1 MTAQLIGIVLNFLP
15 LLLAIVLHEIAHGY
29 AAWKLGDDTA
39 KINGRL
45 SLNPLKHI
53 DPAGTIILPAL
64 LIYSGVGFVFG
75 WAKPVPVNFFNL
87 KNYRRDTVIVASAGI
102 ALNIVLA
109 AFCALLLKIIP
120 DFPEGS
126 VLGILNVFLINMVV
140 YNVILAVFNIL
151 PFPPLDGS
159 KILFGWIMRPWA
171 QKYIYAEKAGMLII
185 VAAALVLPVLGKNLG
200 EDWNFF
206 ALYMS
211 KVSKFFISLLI
222 G

>member
-75 WAKPVPVNFFNL
+75 WAKPVPVNFS
-87 KNYRRDTVIVASAGI
+87 I
-102 ALNIVLA
+102 
-109 AFCALLLKIIP
+109 
-120 DFPEGS
+120 
-126 VLGILNVFLINMVV
+126 
-140 YNVILAVFNIL
+140 
-151 PFPPLDGS
+151 S
-159 KILFGWIMRPWA
+159 KTIGVTRLSSLRPGLRSILFWLLSAHCCSKSFPTFLKESFWA
-171 QKYIYAEKAGMLII
+171 FSMC
-185 VAAALVLPVLGKNLG
+185 
-200 EDWNFF
+200 F
-206 ALYMS
+206 
-211 KVSKFFISLLI
+211 
-222 G
+222 